1 MVKKIRL
8 GYDSF
13 AQDYRKVQQEL
24 KDAKGL
30 EFKMIAGQ
38 WVAVIRK

>member
-13 AQDYRKVQQEL
+13 ARDYQKVQQEL
-24 KDAKGL
+24 NGAKGL
-30 EFKMIAGQ
+30 EFRMIDGQ

>member
-1 MVKKIRL
+1 MIKQIML

-13 AQDYRKVQQEL
+13 GRDYQKVQQEL
-24 KDAKGL
+24 NGAKGL
-30 EFKMIAGQ
+30 EFRMIDGQ

>member
-13 AQDYRKVQQEL
+13 ARDYHKVQQEL
-24 KDAKGL
+24 KGAKEL
-30 EFKMIAGQ
+30 EFKMIDGQ